1 MSGVIMLSES
11 PLRQAATF
19 RARLVARMAALLFAI
34 WAGVGLLGAGSALAD
49 DPPKGVFIYTILR
62 NGDPVGQQRLEFV
75 GDGKR
80 LRVLSHTT
88 LDVNFL
94 GMNLYGFEQQVE
106 EVHEGDRIV
115 TLTSEADDD
124 GTDKKVTLKL
134 DGERLKGN
142 YNGDTPRSI
151 DPTLK
156 TTLFWQQPAIGTGR
170 LLDLLRAKVRDVTV
184 TDLGAETL
192 GLPAGKIVAH
202 HLRVSG
208 EIQRDLW
215 YDPGGILVAGE
226 LKAKD
231 GSTVRQ
237 ELLQRP

>member
-1 MSGVIMLSES
+1 
-11 PLRQAATF
+11 
-19 RARLVARMAALLFAI
+19 MAALLLAI
-34 WAGVGLLGAGSALAD
+34 SAGMLAFGVGAVMAG
-49 DPPKGVFIYTILR
+49 DPPKGVFIYTVLR

-88 LDVNFL
+88 LDVSVL

-106 EVHEGDRIV
+106 EVHDGDRIV
-115 TLTSEADDD
+115 SLTSEADDD
-124 GTDKKVTLKL
+124 GTAKKVTLKL
-134 DGERLKGN
+134 DGARLTGN

-156 TTLFWQQPAIGTGR
+156 TSLFWQRPALGVSQV
-170 LLDLLRAKVRDVTV
+170 LDLLRAKVRDVTV

-192 GLPAGKIVAH
+192 GLPAGRIQAH
-202 HLRVSG
+202 HLHMVG
-208 EIQRDLW
+208 EITRDLW
-215 YDPGGILVAGE
+215 YDSEGILVAGE

-231 GSTVRQ
+231 GSVVRQ

>member
-1 MSGVIMLSES
+1 MLIES
-11 PLRQAATF
+11 PLRQASTF
-19 RARLVARMAALLFAI
+19 AARLFVRLAALLLAVS
-34 WAGVGLLGAGSALAD
+34 AGMIALWPIAAVAG
-49 DPPKGVFIYTILR
+49 DPPKGVFIYTVLR

-88 LDVNFL
+88 LDVSFL

-115 TLTSEADDD
+115 TLSSEADDD

-134 DGERLKGN
+134 DGNRLKGN
-142 YNGDTPRSI
+142 YNGDTPRNI

-156 TTLFWQQPAIGTGR
+156 TTLFWQQPALGNSQ

-192 GLPAGKIVAH
+192 GLPAGKIEAH

-208 EIQRDLW
+208 EISRDLW
-215 YDPGGILVAGE
+215 YDADGILVAGE

>member
-1 MSGVIMLSES
+1 MVNPWVSRWI
-11 PLRQAATF
+11 
-19 RARLVARMAALLFAI
+19 RMA
-34 WAGVGLLGAGSALAD
+34 GLLLAIAGGTIASGIAAAMAG
-49 DPPKGVFIYTILR
+49 DPPKGVFIYTLLR

-75 GDGKR
+75 GDGQR

-88 LDVNFL
+88 LDVSFL
-94 GMNLYGFEQQVE
+94 GMNLYGFDQQVE
-106 EVHEGDRIV
+106 EVHEGDKIV
-115 TLTSEADDD
+115 SLTSEADDD

-134 DGERLKGN
+134 DGARLKGN
-142 YNGDTPRSI
+142 YNGDTPRNI

-156 TTLFWQQPAIGTGR
+156 TSLFWQEPALGTSQI
-170 LLDLLRAKVRDVTV
+170 LDLLRAKVRDVTV

-192 GLPAGKIVAH
+192 GLPAGKIQAH
-202 HLRVSG
+202 HLRLVG
-208 EIQRDLW
+208 EMNRELW
-215 YDPGGILVAGE
+215 YGADGILVAGE